1 MIDTYRR
8 APESRV
14 RRIAATLY
22 AYSFLDDF
30 VLLYPVYALLFSD
43 TGLSVWQISSLF
55 AIWSAASLIL
65 EVPSGAWADA
75 VSRKVLLVIGPLLT
89 AAGFALW
96 VSAPSYWAFAAGFVL
111 WGAKGALM
119 SGALEALVY
128 EELDRNG
135 GSGQYAKIMGRAKAA
150 GTIGVVLAMAA
161 AGLVLGLGG
170 YPAVGA
176 ASVVACVLTAAV
188 AVLFPE
194 HRDRT
199 AGGGDEPG
207 VLDTL
212 RAGVRE
218 ARGSR
223 PVRVAIALV
232 VIVSAV
238 WGALDEYTPLLIG
251 ATGVPEA
258 TVPLLLLVIWAAVA
272 LGGLITGAVT
282 KRAANLRSPWLAL
295 LLVGAAGAMAAG
307 ALTGRPGGIVLVA
320 VAFGAFQLADV
331 LIGARL
337 QASVTGPARATVTSL
352 AGMGTDLAT
361 LAVYGSYAAL
371 AGAAGHG
378 GAFAILALPYA
389 GVALWLLT
397 ADTATVR
404 RFAEKPTIR
413 T

>member
-1 MIDTYRR
+1 MIDTNRR
-8 APESRV
+8 VAV
-14 RRIAATLY
+14 TLY

-55 AIWSAASLIL
+55 AIWSATSLIL

-75 VSRKVLLVIGPLLT
+75 VSRKLLLVTGPLLT
-89 AAGFALW
+89 AVGFALW
-96 VSAPSYWAFAAGFVL
+96 VSAPSYWAFATGFVL

-128 EELDRNG
+128 EELERNG

-161 AGLVLGLGG
+161 AGLVLDVGG

-188 AVLFPE
+188 AALFPE
-194 HRDRT
+194 HRDRRT
-199 AGGGDEPG
+199 AEDDEPG
-207 VLDTL
+207 LLDTL
-212 RAGVRE
+212 RAGVSE
-218 ARGSR
+218 ARRSR
-223 PVRVAIALV
+223 PVRTAIALV
-232 VIVSAV
+232 IIVSAV

-258 TVPLLLLVIWAAVA
+258 SVPLLLLLIWAGIA
-272 LGGLITGAVT
+272 LGGLLTG
-282 KRAANLRSPWLAL
+282 RAANLPKPGLAL
-295 LLVGAAGAMAAG
+295 LLVGAGAAMAAG
-307 ALTGRPGGIVLVA
+307 ALTGKPAGIVLVA
-320 VAFGAFQLADV
+320 VAFAGFQLADV
-331 LIGARL
+331 LIGAQL

-361 LAVYGSYAAL
+361 LGVYGSYAAL

-378 GAFAILALPYA
+378 GAFAILAVPYA
-389 GVALWLLT
+389 GVALCLLT
-397 ADTATVR
+397 TRATRVPAMR
-404 RFAEKPTIR
+404 SSGP
-413 T
+413 

>member
-8 APESRV
+8 APASHV

-55 AIWSAASLIL
+55 AIWSATSLIL

-75 VSRKVLLVIGPLLT
+75 VSRKLLLVTGPLLT

-96 VSAPSYWAFAAGFVL
+96 VSASSYWAFAAGFVL

-135 GSGQYAKIMGRAKAA
+135 GSGQYAKIMGHAKAA

-161 AGLVLGLGG
+161 AGVVLDLGG

-176 ASVVACVLTAAV
+176 ASVAACVLTAAV
-188 AVLFPE
+188 AALFPE
-194 HRDRT
+194 HRDRAAT
-199 AGGGDEPG
+199 GDGDGDEPG

-232 VIVSAV
+232 IIVSAV
-238 WGALDEYTPLLIG
+238 WGSLDEYTPLLIS

-272 LGGLITGAVT
+272 LGGLVTGFVT
-282 KRAANLRSPWLAL
+282 GRTAGLRPPGLAL
-295 LLVGAAGAMAAG
+295 LVAGAAGLMAAG

-378 GAFAILALPYA
+378 GAFAILAVPYA
-389 GVALWLLT
+389 GVALWLLIS
-397 ADTATVR
+397 DR
-404 RFAEKPTIR
+404 RFNS
-413 T
+413 

>member
-1 MIDTYRR
+1 MIDTNRR
-8 APESRV
+8 L
-14 RRIAATLY
+14 AATLY
-22 AYSFLDDF
+22 GYSFLDDF

-55 AIWSAASLIL
+55 AIWSATSLIL

-75 VSRKVLLVIGPLLT
+75 VSRKLLLVTGPLLT

-96 VSAPSYWAFAAGFVL
+96 VSAPSYWAFAVGFML

-128 EELDRNG
+128 EELERNG
-135 GSGQYAKIMGRAKAA
+135 GADQYAKIMGRAKAA

-161 AGLVLGLGG
+161 AGLVLDVGG

-176 ASVVACVLTAAV
+176 ASVAACVLTAAV
-188 AVLFPE
+188 AALFPE

-199 AGGGDEPG
+199 TSEDDEPG
-207 VLDTL
+207 LVDTL
-212 RAGVRE
+212 RAGVTE
-218 ARGSR
+218 ARRSG

-232 VIVSAV
+232 IIVSAV
-238 WGALDEYTPLLIG
+238 WGSLDEYTPLLIG

-258 TVPLLLLVIWAAVA
+258 TVPLLLLVIWAGVA
-272 LGGLITGAVT
+272 LGGLVTG
-282 KRAANLRSPWLAL
+282 RAANLPKPGLAL
-295 LLVGAAGAMAAG
+295 LLVGAGGAMAAG
-307 ALTGRPGGIVLVA
+307 ALTGRPAGIVLVA
-320 VAFGAFQLADV
+320 VAFAGFQLADV

-361 LAVYGSYAAL
+361 LGVFGSYAAL
-371 AGAAGHG
+371 AGATGHG
-378 GAFAILALPYA
+378 GAFAILAVPYA

-397 ADTATVR
+397 GDR
-404 RFAEKPTIR
+404 RVTRRVLLESR
-413 T
+413 R